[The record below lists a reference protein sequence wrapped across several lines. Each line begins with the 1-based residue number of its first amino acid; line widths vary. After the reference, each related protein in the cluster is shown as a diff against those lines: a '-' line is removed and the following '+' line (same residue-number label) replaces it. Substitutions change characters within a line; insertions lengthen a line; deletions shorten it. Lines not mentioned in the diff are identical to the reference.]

1 MINDHVTVYM
11 QPMEGL
17 VARGRRTDGPSRLV
31 PVDGLWECR
40 CRVGVVKPHAS
51 ADRTADTTRGDTVP
65 WESQTLAERG
75 IKCEIKPYALERF
88 TFQIHSYQLQ
98 RLGIPD
104 TCCVRERSSSRAES
118 SGVCRHGARAR
129 ATAHAHTTAKIGR
142 CQDPSAGGTIAV
154 LPRLPCPS
162 SISYIVAPPS
172 LRVA

>member
-1 MINDHVTVYM
+1 MS
-11 QPMEGL
+11 P
-17 VARGRRTDGPSRLV
+17 ARRGRRTDGPSRLV

-65 WESQTLAERG
+65 WESQTLAER
-75 IKCEIKPYALERF
+75 ETQTLEYFVRCKDYLRRF
-88 TFQIHSYQLQ
+88 RTSHLSDRHSYQLQ

>member
-1 MINDHVTVYM
+1 MT
-11 QPMEGL
+11 L
-17 VARGRRTDGPSRLV
+17 VARAPRPTDGWAVTTGPCGR
-31 PVDGLWECR
+31 PVGASLSSGSGETPRQCGPDSGHDTR
-40 CRVGVVKPHAS
+40 RHRAVGIANPCACLE
-51 ADRTADTTRGDTVP
+51 RGN
-65 WESQTLAERG
+65 QTLCVRS
-75 IKCEIKPYALERF
+75 LERF
-88 TFQIHSYQLQ
+88 TFQIHSYQLR